1 MTSQPNS
8 DATIPLP
15 DDENTA
21 DDRTVKL
28 PAADRH
34 DGEVTIAGPH
44 AASETGNAAPSDETP
59 TAAVS
64 AGTSADPDTTLK
76 QKTGGILE
84 EFAQT
89 LAPQH
94 QDLDRTL
101 PYTSLKPVP
110 SESGDTTASL
120 KSFPQTTSLRP
131 RSVQSAAQ
139 TGTAAD
145 GRPSAVS
152 ETPDDSSLDY
162 LTLDKLGEGGMGTV
176 HLAQQVALGREV
188 ALKQIHQRS
197 SQKPSVRDE
206 FLTEAVLTGKL
217 EHPNIVPIY
226 EVGESSG
233 GELFY
238 SMKNVKGRAWDE
250 TIDELTLDENL
261 EILIDVCDAI
271 AFSHAEGVI
280 HRDLKPQNIMTGG
293 FGEVLV
299 LDWGLAV
306 LAEPGEDVTA
316 AILFGLVRN
325 RFSFLALKLPR
336 NRHSESRPESDS
348 WPTTSSTPVLRSL
361 SLKPALRGTPASRT

>member
-1 MTSQPNS
+1 MTSQPDS
-8 DATIPLP
+8 DATVPLP

-21 DDRTVKL
+21 DGQTEKL
-28 PAADRH
+28 PAADQP
-34 DGEVTIAGPH
+34 DSEVTIVGPH
-44 AASETGNAAPSDETP
+44 AASETKNAALSDETHA
-59 TAAVS
+59 AAVTT
-64 AGTSADPDTTLK
+64 GTSADPETTLK

-120 KSFPQTTSLRP
+120 KSFTQTTSLRP

-145 GRPSAVS
+145 GRPSVVS

-197 SQKPSVRDE
+197 SQEPSVRDE

-316 AILFGLVRN
+316 
-325 RFSFLALKLPR
+325 
-336 NRHSESRPESDS
+336 
-348 WPTTSSTPVLRSL
+348 
-361 SLKPALRGTPASRT
+361 PAAGTPSYMAPDTWHRR